1 MSASE
6 FTNGPWRV
14 IDPEVDAEGAVKRLP
29 GVVGAK
35 HQNCLG
41 ENTSSVAA
49 EVSTIENANLIAAAP
64 DLYEAAKPLVE
75 MISQLETGASLR
87 SGSYV
92 GDQYRVKEVRAVHL
106 RQLRDA
112 MDKAE
117 GRGRPDY

>member
-1 MSASE
+1 MSAFQ
-6 FTNGPWRV
+6 FTSGPWRV
-14 IDPEVDAEGAVKRLP
+14 TGPEVDADGAVKRLP
-29 GVVGAK
+29 GVVGAE

-41 ENTSSVAA
+41 ETTSSVAP

-106 RQLRDA
+106 RQLREA

-117 GRGRPDY
+117 GRGKPE

>member
-1 MSASE
+1 MSAFQ
-6 FTNGPWRV
+6 FTGGPWRV
-14 IDPEVDAEGAVKRLP
+14 IGPEVDAEGVVKRLP
-29 GVVGAK
+29 SVVGAE
-35 HQNCLG
+35 HQDCLG
-41 ENTSSVAA
+41 ETTSHVAA
-49 EVSTIENANLIAAAP
+49 EVSTVEDANLIAAAL

-117 GRGRPDY
+117 GRGKLEQ